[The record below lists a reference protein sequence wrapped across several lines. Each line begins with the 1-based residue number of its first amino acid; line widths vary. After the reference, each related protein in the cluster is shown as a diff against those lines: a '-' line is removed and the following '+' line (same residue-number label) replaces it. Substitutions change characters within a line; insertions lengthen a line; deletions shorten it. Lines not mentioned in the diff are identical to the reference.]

1 MKFFHYSK
9 NVEHEKLGGSIRDLR
24 QKRRWTL
31 EELSS
36 RCKLSVSFLS
46 QVERGLSSLSISSL
60 SAICEALDVPVSHF
74 FAAPTNGPLV
84 LKAGSPRSR
93 IYLED
98 SQVTYSLLSGSMSD
112 RVLEALIAEYPP
124 HYDPPLITHEGE
136 EFGYVLEGEVLL
148 QVEDKKET
156 LEPGDSFHIFSS
168 QAHTIRNSTDH
179 PAKILWVQTQK
190 ILEGGDAGDDLNVI
204 SAGSI
209 RR

>member
-1 MKFFHYSK
+1 M
-9 NVEHEKLGGSIRDLR
+9 EHEKLGGSIRDLR

-60 SAICEALDVPVSHF
+60 SAICKALDVPVSHF
-74 FAAPTNGPLV
+74 FAAPTNGPPLV

-168 QAHTIRNSTDH
+168 RLHTVQN
-179 PAKILWVQTQK
+179 PADEPARILWVLTMK
-190 ILEGGDAGDDLNVI
+190 LLDGGGHL
-204 SAGSI
+204 
-209 RR
+209 